1 MRTKR
6 LLIGLFFLILTVFGV
21 YFYNLNSEYLIYF
34 WLLQLIF
41 IEYNTKNQPTFKVLF
56 EIDEIL
62 LRTNNKNDLFN
73 RLVKL
78 IYSEFNV
85 STCWIGVLKNGEITP
100 TFICGNGQEYL
111 KRTRI
116 NSTLVFE
123 NNPILPKKELN
134 KYKWKKSHFEHLI
147 LDLNLEILLVIHSN
161 DINQHHYNILKTI
174 ATKVKFFFKRHSEK
188 RLYYSLFEKSEYA
201 IFITDINNNIID
213 VNKKFEHVTG
223 YSKNEVINKNPR
235 ILNSGVHEKEFYKK
249 LWSQVNRIGY
259 WNGKIYNRKKN
270 GELFIENVSIS
281 NIYDEDGEIIN
292 RFAVFCDITN
302 EEILI
307 NQQYIHNT
315 TKLYN
320 KLYIDANFK
329 KITNNHKLVCFI
341 YIDVYEPKFK
351 LGYKN
356 EYDLLLLICER
367 LTSTHKEDI
376 ICYLESFNFLL
387 ISPIKNI
394 NTIDLICKR
403 LINILSQTYYI
414 NNLDLILKISLNIG
428 VSIFNKD
435 GVEVNELL
443 DKAIFSSSKGST
455 NSYSL
460 FNNEVFLETQKNIKI
475 NLALQKAIENN
486 ELRVVYHP
494 VLNVKTNKIHA
505 LKAELTWKTNLDNY
519 DFLNSA
525 NELGLILKF
534 EDFLFSNIFT
544 DIQKFKKFIPD
555 IKVYIP
561 QLHKHI
567 NFHCIYQYN
576 KDYNF
581 IYIYIDHWVNDI
593 EFEELSKTIIN
604 LNIGLIFDAINT
616 GNGNKIFLK
625 KGYGN
630 KIRINKKITKDINL
644 LKDNLIIAE
653 SIIKLAGNLNIE
665 TLADEVSSSEEY
677 DILKEIGCDFIAG
690 SYISNP
696 LSNKEVIDFFN
707 KFI

>member
-1 MRTKR
+1 MHTKR

-21 YFYNLNSEYLIYF
+21 YFYNLNAEYLIYF

-41 IEYNTKNQPTFKVLF
+41 IEYSTKNQPNFKVLF

-62 LRTNNKNDLFN
+62 LRTNNKEDLFN
-73 RLVKL
+73 GLVKL
-78 IYSEFNV
+78 ICSELKV
-85 STCWIGVLKNGEITP
+85 STCWIGFLRNGEIIP
-100 TFICGNGQEYL
+100 TFIYGNGREYL

-123 NNPILPKKELN
+123 NNPVLPKKELN
-134 KYKWKKSHFEHLI
+134 KYKWKKTHFEHLI
-147 LDLNLEILLVIHSN
+147 LDSNLEILLVINSN

-174 ATKVKFFFKRHSEK
+174 ATKVKLFFKKHSEK
-188 RLYYSLFEKSEYA
+188 RLYYSLFKKSEYA
-201 IFITDINNNIID
+201 IFITDVNNNIID

-235 ILNSGVHEKEFYKK
+235 ILNSGVHEKDFYKK
-249 LWSQVNRIGY
+249 LWSQVNQIGY
-259 WNGKIYNRKKN
+259 WRGKIYNRKKN
-270 GELFIENVSIS
+270 GELFIESVTIS

-292 RFAVFCDITN
+292 RYAIFCDITD
-302 EEILI
+302 EENLI
-307 NQQYIHNT
+307 NQQYIHNP

-320 KLYIDANFK
+320 KLYIDTNFK

-341 YIDVYEPKFK
+341 YIDVHEPKFK
-351 LGYKN
+351 LGYKS
-356 EYDLLLLICER
+356 EYDLLLLIRDR

-376 ICYLESFNFLL
+376 TCYLESFNFLL

-394 NTIDLICKR
+394 NNIDLICKR
-403 LINILSQTYYI
+403 LINILSQTYHI
-414 NNLDLILKISLNIG
+414 NNLDLILKVSLNIG
-428 VSIFNKD
+428 ISIFNKD

-443 DKAIFSSSKGST
+443 DKAIFASSKGST
-455 NSYSL
+455 NSYSF
-460 FNNEVFLETQKNIKI
+460 FNNEIFLETQKNIKI
-475 NLALQKAIENN
+475 NHALQNAIENK
-486 ELRVVYHP
+486 ELQVVYHP
-494 VLNVKTNKIHA
+494 VLNIKTNKIHA
-505 LKAELTWKTNLDNY
+505 LKAELKWKTNLDSY
-519 DFLNSA
+519 DFLSIA

-544 DIQKFKKFIPD
+544 DIQKFKKFIPN

-561 QLHKHI
+561 QVHKHI
-567 NFHCIYQYN
+567 NFHCIYQYV

-581 IYIYIDHWVNDI
+581 ICIYIDHCIDDI
-593 EFEELSKTIIN
+593 GFEELLKTIID

-616 GNGNKIFLK
+616 GNGNKMFLK
-625 KGYGN
+625 KGYNG
-630 KIRINKKITKDINL
+630 KMRISKKITKDINT
-644 LKDNLIIAE
+644 LKDNLIITE
-653 SIIKLAGNLNIE
+653 SIIKLANNLNVK

-677 DILKEIGCDFIAG
+677 DTLKDLGCDFIAG
-690 SYISNP
+690 SYISSP